1 MDTKELI
8 PGLTVLAEFAK
19 SLGRERLVDRNVDAA
34 KPRAVH
40 ASERFEVGAGIDNRD
55 VHRLADFLGFRFAGG
70 NDATGLFEGNRVIFS
85 FNVRSC
91 SDD

>member
-8 PGLTVLAEFAK
+8 PGLTVLAEFARRNVK

-34 KPRAVH
+34 KPRVVH

-70 NDATGLFEGNRVIFS
+70 NDATAFSRVIM
-85 FNVRSC
+85 
-91 SDD
+91 